1 MKEMT
6 KKTRGL
12 WLTAYHEAGH
22 VVACFL
28 LGFRIARVSIV
39 ADEGNLGHVRV
50 YKKHPKMY
58 EFIETCACSP
68 FPDRSEPVMIAR
80 WQDDVVCKLAGME
93 AVRLFMPGSKFRA
106 GTVVD
111 GDLVALKKPMFGLA
125 AGTKVRF
132 GATGDDPS
140 AFDILCRLHGEDEAQ
155 HGYAWLALRA
165 RHLVKHNFARP
176 GIEALAKALIER
188 RELSGTEAR
197 QVIAEANRREFEIKP
212 AASTKVVQLVAQ

>member
-6 KKTRGL
+6 KKTRRL

-22 VVACFL
+22 VVAHVL
-28 LGFRIARVSIV
+28 LRLPFARVSIV
-39 ADEGNLGHVRV
+39 PDKERRSLGHVKG
-50 YKKHPKMY
+50 YKMHPKMH
-58 EFIETCACSP
+58 EFISTCRPSP
-68 FPDRSEPVMIAR
+68 FPDRSEAVKIAR
-80 WQDDVVCKLAGME
+80 FHDDVVCSLAGME

-106 GTVVD
+106 GTVG
-111 GDLVALKKPMFGLA
+111 GDLVTLKKPMFGLA

-155 HGYAWLALRA
+155 LVYRWLALRA
-165 RHLVKHNFARP
+165 RHLVKHSFARP

-197 QVIAEANRREFEIKP
+197 KVIVEANRREFEIKL
-212 AASTKVVQLVAQ
+212 AASTKVAPAR